1 MALLERI
8 QQMKEAGQNDAQIIR
23 QLKEEG
29 ISPREINETISQSR
43 IKSAISP
50 SENPGIPQTPEMSQE
65 EEGISSMQ
73 PSLMQQAPQQS
84 SYPEQSQQTMPMQQY
99 PESQMQ
105 EDDASY
111 AYPQQTPQY
120 ESYEPYYQQEIDTET
135 INEIASQII
144 DEKISTIKKQISDI
158 NRTKTEINF
167 QIQRIENRLNKIETA
182 IESLQASVIRSIGE
196 YGENIRTISREMQKT
211 QDSFKK
217 VLNPLTDQIRDF
229 QEITGK
235 APSPEKTSKKR
246 KKSKKEISAEEETI
260 EELKE
265 ISDSKNSKKEKKSLS
280 FEDYLR

>member
-8 QQMKEAGQNDAQIIR
+8 QQMKKAGQNDAQIVR

-29 ISPREINETISQSR
+29 VSPREINETISQSR
-43 IKSAISP
+43 IKSAIAP
-50 SENPGIPQTPEMSQE
+50 PETQEMPQSPEMSQE
-65 EEGISSMQ
+65 EEGMSSMQ
-73 PSLMQQAPQQS
+73 PSMMQQSPQQPN
-84 SYPEQSQQTMPMQQY
+84 YPEQTIQMQQY

-105 EDDASY
+105 GGD
-111 AYPQQTPQY
+111 AYPQQSPQY

-135 INEIASQII
+135 ISEIASQII
-144 DEKISTIKKQISDI
+144 DEKVSALKKQISEI

-182 IESLQASVIRSIGE
+182 IENLQTSVIRSVGE

-217 VLNPLTDQIRDF
+217 VLNPLTDQIRTF

-235 APSPEKTSKKR
+235 APEEEKSSKTQ
-246 KKSKKEISAEEETI
+246 KKSKKEVSEEEKETI
-260 EELKE
+260 EELKQ
-265 ISDSKNSKKEKKSLS
+265 ISDSKKPKKSLS